1 MRAPRRRPPQLR
13 QSGITTR
20 VAGASIAVALLG
32 AASGCSGD
40 PTEAYCEE
48 VQAQQTPL
56 TEAAASG
63 ATGLLQALPS
73 FEVLRDKAPD
83 DIADDWV
90 IVVQRV
96 TVLRAAL
103 DEAGVDPTS
112 YDPEEPPADL
122 SEQEQAA
129 IAAAATGLLTD
140 AMVTALGS
148 VQQHARDVCKT
159 PLTL

>member
-1 MRAPRRRPPQLR
+1 MIARRLAQAAL
-13 QSGITTR
+13 
-20 VAGASIAVALLG
+20 AVAVLG

-40 PTEAYCEE
+40 PTEEYCSE
-48 VQAQQTPL
+48 VQAQQKPL
-56 TEAAASG
+56 TEAAAAG

-83 DIADDWV
+83 DIADDWA
-90 IVVQRV
+90 IVVQRI
-96 TVLRAAL
+96 TVLRNAL
-103 DEAGVDPTS
+103 DDAGVEPGA

-129 IAAAATGLLTD
+129 ITAAATGLVTD
-140 AMVTALGS
+140 AMVTALSS

>member
-1 MRAPRRRPPQLR
+1 MIARRL
-13 QSGITTR
+13 TE
-20 VAGASIAVALLG
+20 AAIAVAVLG
-32 AASGCSGD
+32 TASGCSGD
-40 PTEAYCEE
+40 PTEAYCTE

-56 TEAAASG
+56 TEAAAAG

-83 DIADDWV
+83 DIADDWA

-103 DEAGVDPTS
+103 DDAGVDPAT

-129 IAAAATGLLTD
+129 ITAAATGLVTD